1 MTAAAQQG
9 HSGWRRLL
17 IGRHPRRSIVRGLV
31 LGLVVLIVLRY
42 AALPVRL
49 RGPSMEPTLHNGSV
63 HVANLLRYARSE
75 PRRGDVVVIAMTGNR
90 AFYLKRVVGLPGE
103 RIAFSNGILRINGQ
117 PVKEDYVRDASA
129 WTMPEMTIA
138 SNSYFVAGDNRAIPM
153 ELHTLGT
160 VDRSKIRGGLL
171 F

>member
-1 MTAAAQQG
+1 MTGTPSQG
-9 HSGWRRLL
+9 NSGWRRLL
-17 IGRHPRRSIVRGLV
+17 FGRYTSRTMARALV
-31 LGLVVLIVLRY
+31 LGLAVYLALRY
-42 AALPVRL
+42 VALPVRL
-49 RGPSMEPTLHNGSV
+49 RGPSMEPTLHNGSI
-63 HVANLLRYARSE
+63 HIANLLRYARSE
-75 PRRGDVVVIAMTGNR
+75 PQRGDVVVIAMTGNR

-103 RIAFSNGILRINGQ
+103 RIAFSGGVLKINGQ
-117 PVKEDYVRDASA
+117 AVKEDYVRDAST

-138 SNSYFVAGDNRAIPM
+138 SHSYFVAGDNRAIPM